1 MVGPV
6 EAVGMG
12 LGLTYRGEK
21 NMVSAKLDVRF
32 PDHQSLPILPC
43 YSISCTPFYGHCEQH
58 EQWLCFLEHLNL
70 PLLPPTSVPLDYGLP
85 ASQLI

>member
-32 PDHQSLPILPC
+32 PDHQSLPEPAIPYLAPH
-43 YSISCTPFYGHCEQH
+43 GHCEHH
-58 EQWLCFLEHLNL
+58 EQWLRFL
-70 PLLPPTSVPLDYGLP
+70 
-85 ASQLI
+85 

>member
-32 PDHQSLPILPC
+32 PDYKSPHHPPIPYL
-43 YSISCTPFYGHCEQH
+43 
-58 EQWLCFLEHLNL
+58 
-70 PLLPPTSVPLDYGLP
+70 VPHSMVTVNIMNNGCVF
-85 ASQLI
+85 SST

>member
-32 PDHQSLPILPC
+32 PDHQSLP
-43 YSISCTPFYGHCEQH
+43 TPAIPYLAPHFMVTVNNMNNGCV
-58 EQWLCFLEHLNL
+58 FSS
-70 PLLPPTSVPLDYGLP
+70 T
-85 ASQLI
+85 